1 MIEREEIIVLLKAD
15 IQHKQKHR
23 LQPSTTLESISCVRF
38 SVFLRRFQLSSRE
51 RTLISQEIP
60 QSLKLILTDLPKNVP
75 SICHVDF
82 FWCWKCQWRDTLTR
96 AGYQYRLA
104 LSINIT
110 ACTSSSDLSETF
122 DEFIFLFT
130 CCALSVEI
138 YHRGPWGTWLFW
150 LVQEQEIVIS
160 ELTIFWERLFF
171 LWPNNSLASERHWW
185 RDLGLGE
192 TEKGSY
198 NVTDW
203 CYFYVANHA
212 FLNCYEVTSLLFVT
226 SLVMFSQLLVTLLP
240 WIILMVLFPMLFAL
254 LLLVILL
261 CFCVA
266 TKRSRSCLHMLSL
279 NFVFMSVS
287 PHTRWLCECLV

>member
-15 IQHKQKHR
+15 IQHEQKHR

-160 ELTIFWERLFF
+160 ELTIFWDRLFF
-171 LWPNNSLASERHWW
+171 YDPIIVWHLR
-185 RDLGLGE
+185 GTGGE
-192 TEKGSY
+192 TLDWGRQRKGLTMLLIDVISMLLIMLFLT
-198 NVTDW
+198 VMRLLL
-203 CYFYVANHA
+203 CY
-212 FLNCYEVTSLLFVT
+212 
-226 SLVMFSQLLVTLLP
+226 LLP
-240 WIILMVLFPMLFAL
+240 
-254 LLLVILL
+254 
-261 CFCVA
+261 
-266 TKRSRSCLHMLSL
+266 H
-279 NFVFMSVS
+279 
-287 PHTRWLCECLV
+287 

>member
-1 MIEREEIIVLLKAD
+1 MCPIF
-15 IQHKQKHR
+15 R
-23 LQPSTTLESISCVRF
+23 LFKTIPVIKSGKDANLPRNSSISQAY
-38 SVFLRRFQLSSRE
+38 SYWSA
-51 RTLISQEIP
+51 
-60 QSLKLILTDLPKNVP
+60 KNVP

-138 YHRGPWGTWLFW
+138 YHRSPWGTWLFW